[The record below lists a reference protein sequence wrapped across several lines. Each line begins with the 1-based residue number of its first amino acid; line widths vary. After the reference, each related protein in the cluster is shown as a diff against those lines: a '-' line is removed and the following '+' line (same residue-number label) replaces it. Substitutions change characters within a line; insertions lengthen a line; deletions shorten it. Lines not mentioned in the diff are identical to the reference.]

1 MKLYMNQII
10 QVMNIVIY
18 VVNLIILSYYIIELF
33 KSVCL
38 TDLNENFADS
48 SDRNAVKTKNG
59 KYNWD
64 HNDFKLFCRSIYP
77 MTKYITTDEKEFI
90 IKWLQR
96 FDDEDLDDENSIST
110 QTIGVTIH
118 KNGDI
123 NQSRF
128 AVGTLTKPEYFKNDC
143 LKIMDKFKIDHS
155 MIPKNKEFNFY
166 GIAWDIEEKILKV
179 YLLSKDKK
187 KIDCYVYSVERE
199 NKQIKSSKYLGK
211 KNYFVG
217 EDKTV
222 MYKQGKEINQWNTK
236 KRPFPGKLLE
246 DYKYVGQIIDN
257 YTYFG
262 WDLDSYSEY
271 DGKINLYF
279 D

>member
-1 MKLYMNQII
+1 MKNSNNFSPAPII
-10 QVMNIVIY
+10 KPPIIAPGIEVKPIITIDGDHE
-18 VVNLIILSYYIIELF
+18 VNSVFFTDVKVPVENRIGEEGKGWTYAKGLLEHERTGLAGLSKSLVELEQL
-33 KSVCL
+33 KDKARTVQRGNGNL
-38 TDLNENFADS
+38 TDDASYKSKVGELEID
-48 SDRNAVKTKNG
+48 
-59 KYNWD
+59 
-64 HNDFKLFCRSIYP
+64 LF
-77 MTKYITTDEKEFI
+77 
-90 IKWLQR
+90 
-96 FDDEDLDDENSIST
+96 
-110 QTIGVTIH
+110 
-118 KNGDI
+118 
-123 NQSRF
+123 
-128 AVGTLTKPEYFKNDC
+128 
-143 LKIMDKFKIDHS
+143 DK
-155 MIPKNKEFNFY
+155 
-166 GIAWDIEEKILKV
+166 
-179 YLLSKDKK
+179 
-187 KIDCYVYSVERE
+187 